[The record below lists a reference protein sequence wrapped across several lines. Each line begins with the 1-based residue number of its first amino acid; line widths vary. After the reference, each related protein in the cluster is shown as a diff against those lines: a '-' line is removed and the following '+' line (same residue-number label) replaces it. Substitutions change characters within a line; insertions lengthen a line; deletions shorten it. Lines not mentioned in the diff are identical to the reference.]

1 MINFKMHG
9 TGAAVKRLKKIQ
21 SDFDHKLGAA
31 TKAAAKKVE
40 ADAKT
45 LAPYKTGTL
54 RRSITTSDPIKS
66 GGDVYC
72 KVGTD
77 VEYGPYQEYGTSR
90 IPAHPYLH
98 PALDANQGDI
108 AEKIRDALK
117 KALH

>member
-9 TGAAVKRLKKIQ
+9 ATQAAKKFKKIQ
-21 SDFDHKLGAA
+21 TDFEHKLGVA

-40 ADAKT
+40 SDAKT

-77 VEYGPYQEYGTSR
+77 VEYAPYQEYGTSR

-98 PALDANQGDI
+98 PALDANKGEI

-117 KALH
+117 KAMG